1 MAIKTIKRSSKSS
14 DATITIITDGTTDS
28 DVLYDSMNSNR
39 TNRKTLKND
48 PKRIKIVTGN
58 LFISQPL

>member
-28 DVLYDSMNSNR
+28 DVLYNLMNSNR

-48 PKRIKIVTGN
+48 PKRII
-58 LFISQPL
+58 